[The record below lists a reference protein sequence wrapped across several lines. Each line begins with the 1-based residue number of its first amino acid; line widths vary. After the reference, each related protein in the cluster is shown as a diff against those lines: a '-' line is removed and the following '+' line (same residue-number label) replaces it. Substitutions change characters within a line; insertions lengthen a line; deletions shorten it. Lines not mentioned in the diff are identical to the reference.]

1 MVANRHSNR
10 QHTLDDQQLCSV
22 TSKSL
27 WSPSTCLPKG
37 VPSKKA
43 RHLKGE
49 HKGTAHREH

>member
-1 MVANRHSNR
+1 MVANRHSNK